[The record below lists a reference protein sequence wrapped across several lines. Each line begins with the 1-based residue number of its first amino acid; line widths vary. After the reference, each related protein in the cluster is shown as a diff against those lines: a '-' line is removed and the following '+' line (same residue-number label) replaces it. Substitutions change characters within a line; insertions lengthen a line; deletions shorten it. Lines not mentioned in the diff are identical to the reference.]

1 MKSLKITTLD
11 RYIIR
16 QFLGTYIFAIAMILV
31 ISIVFD
37 VAEKIDDF
45 LADDVSLHD
54 IIFDYYLNFIP
65 YFANLFSP
73 IFVFISVIFFTSK
86 MAGRSEIIA
95 ILASGIS
102 FRRLLYPYILTAT
115 IIFAVS
121 VYLSNFIIPNAN
133 DKRLKFEAAYIRTPG
148 YSDTYN
154 VHLQMRPGYFVYIRS
169 YDSDRQTAYSATVE
183 SIRNNRLQSKF
194 WANFLV
200 WDSVKQAWT
209 ANQWYS
215 RALLPQHDSL
225 QHGAD
230 LDTAIFLLPSDLRR
244 SQKAVQTLD
253 YHSLNSYIEQQKLQG
268 VSDINNS
275 LVEKY
280 SRTAAPFATF
290 ILSVIGVAVSSR
302 KRRGG
307 TGIHI
312 TIGLIISFSYIL
324 LMRFAMMF
332 SIGGGLSPLL
342 ATWIP
347 NLIFT
352 VVAYALYRLASR

>member
-1 MKSLKITTLD
+1 MKSLKINTLD

-31 ISIVFD
+31 ISVVFD

-45 LADDVSLHD
+45 MSEDVTLHE
-54 IIFDYYLNFIP
+54 IIVDYYFNFIP

-73 IFVFISVIFFTSK
+73 VFVFISVIFFTSK

-95 ILASGIS
+95 ILSSGVS
-102 FRRLLYPYILTAT
+102 FKRLLYPYMITAT
-115 IIFAVS
+115 LIFTVS
-121 VYLSNFIIPNAN
+121 TFLSHFVIPNAN
-133 DKRLKFEAAYIRTPG
+133 DKRLQFEASYIRTPS

-169 YDSDRQTAYSATVE
+169 YDADRKTGYSVTVE
-183 SIRNNRLQSKF
+183 NISNNRLQSKL
-194 WANFLV
+194 WTNYAA
-200 WDSVKQAWT
+200 WDTTKATWT

-215 RALLPQHDSL
+215 RQYLDRHDSL
-225 QHGAD
+225 QHGIN
-230 LDTAIFLLPSDLRR
+230 LDTSIYLLPTDLRR

-253 YHSLNSYIEQQKLQG
+253 YKALNSYIAQQKLQG

-275 LVEKY
+275 LVEKH
-280 SRTAAPFATF
+280 SRTATPFATF
-290 ILSVIGVAVSSR
+290 ILTVIGVSVSSR

-307 TGIHI
+307 MGIHI

-324 LMRFAMMF
+324 FMRFAMMF
-332 SIGGGLSPLL
+332 SIGGGWPPLL

-347 NLIFT
+347 NMIFA
-352 VVAYALYRLASR
+352 VVAYVLFRLASR

>member
-1 MKSLKITTLD
+1 MKSLKNATID

-16 QFLGTYIFAIAMILV
+16 QFLDTYLFAIAMILV
-31 ISIVFD
+31 ISVVFD

-45 LADDVSLHD
+45 ISEDVTLRE
-54 IIFDYYLNFIP
+54 IIVDYYLNFIP

-73 IFVFISVIFFTSK
+73 VFVFISVIFFTSK

-95 ILASGIS
+95 ILASGVS
-102 FRRLLYPYILTAT
+102 FKRLLYPYLLTASL
-115 IIFAVS
+115 IFAVS
-121 VYLSNFIIPNAN
+121 AYLSSFVIPNAN
-133 DKRLKFEAAYIRTPG
+133 GKRLKFEAKYIRSPN

-169 YDSDRQTAYSATVE
+169 YDAERQAGYNVTVE
-183 SIRNNRLQSKF
+183 RIGENRLQSKL
-194 WANFLV
+194 WTDQAI
-200 WDSVKQAWT
+200 WDSSKQAWT
-209 ANQWYS
+209 ANRWYS
-215 RALLPQHDSL
+215 RNYFERHDSL
-225 QHGAD
+225 RSGEQ
-230 LDTAIFLLPSDLRR
+230 LDTAIYLLPTDLRR

-253 YHSLNSYIEQQKLQG
+253 YHALNSYIEQQRLQG

-275 LVEKY
+275 LVEKH
-280 SRTAAPFATF
+280 SRLATPFATF
-290 ILSVIGVAVSSR
+290 ILTVIGVSVSSR

-312 TIGLIISFSYIL
+312 TIGLVISFSYIL
-324 LMRFAMMF
+324 FMRFSMMF

-347 NLIFT
+347 NIIFAF
-352 VVAYALYRLASR
+352 VAYVLFRLASR

>member
-45 LADDVSLHD
+45 LAEDVSLHD

-115 IIFAVS
+115 IIFAIS

-133 DKRLKFEAAYIRTPG
+133 DKRLKFEAAYIRTPS

-194 WANFLV
+194 WANFLA

-215 RALLPQHDSL
+215 RTLLPQHDSL

-275 LVEKY
+275 LVEKH
-280 SRTAAPFATF
+280 SRTATPFATF

-347 NLIFT
+347 NLIFA

>member
-148 YSDTYN
+148 YSPN
-154 VHLQMRPGYFVYIRS
+154 GLQRHRRKHPKQPTTIEILGQLPRMGQRKAGLDCQPVVFPRP
-169 YDSDRQTAYSATVE
+169 TPSA
-183 SIRNNRLQSKF
+183 
-194 WANFLV
+194 
-200 WDSVKQAWT
+200 
-209 ANQWYS
+209 
-215 RALLPQHDSL
+215 
-225 QHGAD
+225 
-230 LDTAIFLLPSDLRR
+230 
-244 SQKAVQTLD
+244 
-253 YHSLNSYIEQQKLQG
+253 
-268 VSDINNS
+268 
-275 LVEKY
+275 
-280 SRTAAPFATF
+280 
-290 ILSVIGVAVSSR
+290 
-302 KRRGG
+302 
-307 TGIHI
+307 
-312 TIGLIISFSYIL
+312 
-324 LMRFAMMF
+324 
-332 SIGGGLSPLL
+332 
-342 ATWIP
+342 
-347 NLIFT
+347 
-352 VVAYALYRLASR
+352 